1 MGNSVPPPKP
11 TLSSG
16 VAAAAAV
23 ATAASSPPSSSTV
36 RGSARQTIG
45 VPVRSQPSTSPPP
58 APSSGPVV
66 CQPQRLTSAPVP
78 LNAGAQTTKAPTA
91 VVASTSQPLQQQ
103 SAQTAQQQA
112 SQQPQQQQVGI
123 VTVNGVAGLQ
133 AADFPRALSV
143 PAMHRRLDTAG
154 AAPVAAGLGQPP
166 GHR

>member
-36 RGSARQTIG
+36 RGSARQTIS

-58 APSSGPVV
+58 APSPGPVV

-78 LNAGAQTTKAPTA
+78 LNAGPGTQTTKAPTA

-103 SAQTAQQQA
+103 
-112 SQQPQQQQVGI
+112 
-123 VTVNGVAGLQ
+123 
-133 AADFPRALSV
+133 
-143 PAMHRRLDTAG
+143 
-154 AAPVAAGLGQPP
+154 
-166 GHR
+166 